1 MIKIKNEK
9 EGDHNSSCGLICY
22 RASAVKR
29 SQAGNGI
36 LYIQEVLNMHA
47 WEQIQESIEFIESH
61 LGEELSIRDL
71 AEKAALSPFY
81 YQRLF
86 RRLVKKPAAF
96 KGQKDFGHSGGAG
109 FFLPRT
115 FQQNL

>member
-1 MIKIKNEK
+1 
-9 EGDHNSSCGLICY
+9 
-22 RASAVKR
+22 
-29 SQAGNGI
+29 
-36 LYIQEVLNMHA
+36 MHA

-86 RRLVKKPAAF
+86 RRLVKQPAAEYISCA
-96 KGQKDFGHSGGAG
+96 GWQKQRRPCFQRTEG
-109 FFLPRT
+109 FWT
-115 FQQNL
+115 

>member
-1 MIKIKNEK
+1 
-9 EGDHNSSCGLICY
+9 
-22 RASAVKR
+22 
-29 SQAGNGI
+29 
-36 LYIQEVLNMHA
+36 MHA

-86 RRLVKKPAAF
+86 RRLVKKAGCGIYQAAPDGKSNGGPAF
-96 KGQKDFGHSGGAG
+96 KGQKDFW
-109 FFLPRT
+109 T
-115 FQQNL
+115 

>member
-1 MIKIKNEK
+1 
-9 EGDHNSSCGLICY
+9 
-22 RASAVKR
+22 
-29 SQAGNGI
+29 
-36 LYIQEVLNMHA
+36 MHA

-86 RRLVKKPAAF
+86 RRLVKKPAAEYIRLRRMAKATEALL

-109 FFLPRT
+109 VFLPRT

>member
-1 MIKIKNEK
+1 
-9 EGDHNSSCGLICY
+9 
-22 RASAVKR
+22 
-29 SQAGNGI
+29 
-36 LYIQEVLNMHA
+36 MHA

-86 RRLVKKPAAF
+86 RRLVKKPAAEYIRLRRMA
-96 KGQKDFGHSGGAG
+96 KATEALLSKDRRILDIAVELG
-109 FFLPRT
+109 FSEPLSLP
-115 FQQNL
+115 LG

>member
-1 MIKIKNEK
+1 
-9 EGDHNSSCGLICY
+9 
-22 RASAVKR
+22 
-29 SQAGNGI
+29 
-36 LYIQEVLNMHA
+36 MHA

-71 AEKAALSPFY
+71 AEKAALSPFLLSEAVQASGKKAGCGI
-81 YQRLF
+81 YQAAPDG
-86 RRLVKKPAAF
+86 KSNGGPAF

-109 FFLPRT
+109 VFLPRT

>member
-1 MIKIKNEK
+1 
-9 EGDHNSSCGLICY
+9 
-22 RASAVKR
+22 
-29 SQAGNGI
+29 
-36 LYIQEVLNMHA
+36 MHA

-86 RRLVKKPAAF
+86 RRLVKKPAAEYIRLRKSNGGPAF

-109 FFLPRT
+109 VFLPRT

>member
-1 MIKIKNEK
+1 MRSDLLQGI
-9 EGDHNSSCGLICY
+9 SSQT
-22 RASAVKR
+22 R
-29 SQAGNGI
+29 QAGNGI

-61 LGEELSIRDL
+61 LGEGTQYPDL
-71 AEKAALSPFY
+71 AEKQRCRLLLSEAVQASGKKAGRGI
-81 YQRLF
+81 YQ
-86 RRLVKKPAAF
+86 VAPDGKSNGGPAF

-109 FFLPRT
+109 VFLPRT